1 MKFNLENFTG
11 PLDLLISLI
20 EEEKMLISEIALSKI
35 TEQYLEYLDKV
46 EEKMPEEL
54 ADFLVVAARLLL
66 MKSKTLL
73 PQLMPDED
81 DGPDLAIQL
90 KLYKLFLDASKKVNQ
105 LWLVGHYS
113 MPRIEPPHIIVST
126 TSPANFNINELQKS
140 LRHLLHR
147 LKPPKPLP
155 ETTID
160 KAVSMKE
167 KIDSI
172 RKFLVNAKNA
182 NFFSFVNDRN
192 NKTDI
197 IISFLALLELF
208 KQKALTLDQGGAFGD
223 IIIKKV

>member
-20 EEEKMLISEIALSKI
+20 EEEKMSVSEVALSKI
-35 TEQYLEYLDKV
+35 TEQYLEYLDQI
-46 EEKMPEEL
+46 EEVMPEEL
-54 ADFLVVAARLLL
+54 ADFLVVAARLIL

-73 PQLMPDED
+73 PQLLPDD
-81 DGPDLAIQL
+81 DDETDLASQL

-105 LWLVGHYS
+105 LWLAQRYS
-113 MPRIEPPHIIVST
+113 LPRIEPPHIIVST
-126 TSPANFNINELQKS
+126 MPPANFSISALQAS
-140 LRHLLHR
+140 MENLLHR

-160 KAVSMKE
+160 RAVSMKE

-172 RKFLVNAKNA
+172 RKFLASAKKA
-182 NFFSFVNDRN
+182 NFFNIVNDRG

-197 IISFLALLELF
+197 IVSFLALLELF